1 METQSTETTE
11 KPLNTPSVS
20 GRDRSKRPPSIW
32 MKALK
37 EFNTSK
43 GGSWCIPKKDSEDYL
58 KVKKIMESYK
68 GKGQAPYDPSL
79 EVKSKPVVKRTKKV
93 KEDPTKV

>member
-11 KPLNTPSVS
+11 KP
-20 GRDRSKRPPSIW
+20 KRPPSVW

-68 GKGQAPYDPSL
+68 EPLL